1 MALEFLYFI
10 DAKTMVLGLLFIVLF
25 AIINFA
31 LMKSIKNKGLSAI
44 ISFAI
49 SLFAIYGI
57 NKTRFDPSEMLYNIG
72 LTQDLL
78 YTVVPILI
86 ILGLVLLSRR
96 FGFGKILL
104 IVGVILS
111 GLSFTELIYEKGV
124 LLAIGIGLIII
135 GGAFAYR
142 KSKKDKLSGADWKTQ
157 EDYKNKLKKKD
168 EIAFS
173 QNNSRALKRQQ
184 RQEQKI
190 TRQNQG
196 QQEREQQRQEQ
207 IYGQQQAKKQN
218 KKEQKRAAKEQRKQE
233 RLQEKQQE
241 KERILSEQQEGEKR
255 QQEQEKLAKEQKRQQ
270 EKMQRKEQEKVSEQQ
285 KKLLKK
291 QQRKQMLQERYNQ
304 NKAEKIERKEQ
315 EKVSEQQKKLL
326 KKQKSQSAPPPSK
339 KVSDRKKMLQD
350 HYNDKKGLERGT
362 TKEARKLT
370 KEIERK
376 EKEKI
381 NLQKNWRIQSEKLLN
396 LKEKSIND
404 ERQINRMRKIIRNL
418 DSKYK
423 NLSNENTREMI
434 RGIRE
439 ALESQD
445 SFLGR
450 MQRELQEK
458 KEVEK
463 KQEKQTKQ
471 AQQKAYSGS
480 KELALTNKNQIKKSL
495 KVLVKEF
502 NDIQKTNPKD
512 PRLYKIVEDV
522 KRLKA
527 QL

>member
-291 QQRKQMLQERYNQ
+291 Q
-304 NKAEKIERKEQ
+304 
-315 EKVSEQQKKLL
+315 
-326 KKQKSQSAPPPSK
+326 KSQSAPPPSK